1 MMPGNDSNSGLFLNG
16 LDGANPLA
24 FLAALGTLR
33 VINEHKTVSP
43 SDWRMLWEQSQGYWS
58 PVISGDIPLTKEEL
72 IQIIMSKSG
81 KAENHPVKLFPYD
94 DLKISCGDFY
104 HVAHDAQNKA
114 TFTDHQ
120 YADFI
125 SAFGCESLPVSEN
138 DTDIQDT
145 ALRTMSGAG
154 HQHFIGFM
162 RELLVNTIPE
172 HLQSSL
178 FEPWQYS
185 DPKPSLRWDPFDDR
199 RYALRW
205 KEPSGDP
212 IRTMRGANRLA
223 IEALPLFPTSPTE
236 RKLHTTGFSQ
246 SRDKAVL
253 FTWPI
258 WETPL
263 SIDTVRSLI
272 SFDELQKPL
281 PNRESLLARGVV
293 EIYRSQRITNGKYRN
308 FTAATPV

>member
-1 MMPGNDSNSGLFLNG
+1 MTPENDTNSGLLLNG

-43 SDWRMLWEQSQGYWS
+43 CDGRMFWKQNHGYWS
-58 PVISGDIPLTKEEL
+58 PVISVDIPLKKEEL
-72 IQIIMSKSG
+72 IRIIMSQPRKIES
-81 KAENHPVKLFPYD
+81 HPVRLFPYN
-94 DLKISCGDFY
+94 DLKISCEEFY
-104 HVAHDAQNKA
+104 HVAYDAQNKA

-125 SAFGCESLPVSEN
+125 SAFGCESLPVSEK
-138 DTDIQDT
+138 DRDIQDT

-162 RELLVNTIPE
+162 RELLVNTGPE

-185 DPKPSLRWDPFDDR
+185 DLKPSLRWDPYDDR

-223 IEALPLFPTSPTE
+223 LEALPLFPTQPIE

-246 SRDKAVL
+246 SRNKDVL

-258 WETPL
+258 WEIPL
-263 SIDTVRSLI
+263 SIDAVRSLI
-272 SFDELQKPL
+272 SLDELQKPL
-281 PNRESLLARGVV
+281 PNRESLSARGVI

-308 FTAATPV
+308 FTVATPV

>member
-1 MMPGNDSNSGLFLNG
+1 MNDTNSGLLLTG

-24 FLAALGTLR
+24 FLAALGVLR
-33 VINEHKTVSP
+33 VINGHETDSP
-43 SDWRMLWEQSQGYWS
+43 CEWRLLWKQNQGCWS
-58 PVISGDIPLTKEEL
+58 PVISGDILLTEEQL
-72 IQIIMSKSG
+72 IRMILSKPG
-81 KAENHPVKLFPYD
+81 DMEKHPVKLFPYD
-94 DLKISCGDFY
+94 DLKISCEDFY
-104 HVAHDAQNKA
+104 LVARHAQDKA

-125 SAFGCESLPVSEN
+125 SAFGCESLPASEKDN
-138 DTDIQDT
+138 DIQDT

-162 RELLVNTIPE
+162 RELVEHTTPE

-205 KEPSGDP
+205 NEPAGDP

-223 IEALPLFPTSPTE
+223 IEALPLFPVLPIE
-236 RKLHTTGFSQ
+236 QKLHTTGFSQ
-246 SRDKAVL
+246 SRDKGVL

-263 SIDTVRSLI
+263 SINAVKSLI
-272 SFDELQKPL
+272 SLDELQKPQ
-281 PNRESLLARGVV
+281 PNRENLSARGVI

-308 FTAATPV
+308 FTLATPV

>member
-1 MMPGNDSNSGLFLNG
+1 MAANEPASGLLLNG
-16 LDGANPLA
+16 LDGSNPLA

-33 VINEHKTVSP
+33 VVNERKTASP
-43 SDWRMLWEQSQGYWS
+43 GDWRMFWKQNQGYWS
-58 PVISGDIPLTKEEL
+58 PVISGDVLLEKEEL
-72 IQIIMSKSG
+72 IQIIMSEPRKM
-81 KAENHPVKLFPYD
+81 ENHPVKLFPYD
-94 DLKISCGDFY
+94 DLKINCDDFY
-104 HVAHDAQNKA
+104 HVAHDVQNKA
-114 TFTDHQ
+114 TLVDRR

-125 SAFGCESLPVSEN
+125 SAFGCESLPVSER
-138 DTDIQDT
+138 DTNIQDT
-145 ALRTMSGAG
+145 ALRTMSGSG

-162 RELLVNTIPE
+162 RELLVNTKPE

-178 FEPWQYS
+178 FDPWQYS
-185 DPKPSLRWDPFDDR
+185 DPKPSLRWDPLDDR

-223 IEALPLFPTSPTE
+223 IEALPLFTTSPTE
-236 RKLHTTGFSQ
+236 RQLHTTGFSQ
-246 SRDKAVL
+246 GRDKAIL

-258 WETPL
+258 WETPS

-308 FTAATPV
+308 FTVATPV

>member
-1 MMPGNDSNSGLFLNG
+1 MLENDSNSGLLLNG
-16 LDGANPLA
+16 LNGANPLA

-33 VINEHKTVSP
+33 VINEHNTVSP
-43 SDWRMLWEQSQGYWS
+43 SDWRMLWEQNQGYWS
-58 PVISGDIPLTKEEL
+58 PVISGDIPLTKEGL
-72 IQIIMSKSG
+72 IQIIISKP
-81 KAENHPVKLFPYD
+81 KKMENHPVKLFPYD
-94 DLKISCGDFY
+94 DLKISCEDFY
-104 HVAHDAQNKA
+104 HVALDAQHKA
-114 TFTDHQ
+114 TLTDHQ

-125 SAFGCESLPVSEN
+125 SAFGCESLPVSEKN
-138 DTDIQDT
+138 TNIQDT
-145 ALRTMSGAG
+145 ALRTMSGSG

-162 RELLVNTIPE
+162 RELVENTKSE

-178 FEPWQYS
+178 FEAWQYS

-205 KEPSGDP
+205 NEPAGDP

-223 IEALPLFPTSPTE
+223 IEALPLFPTSPIE

-246 SRDKAVL
+246 SRNKDVL

-258 WETPL
+258 WGIPL
-263 SIDTVRSLI
+263 SINAVRSLI
-272 SFDELQKPL
+272 SLNELQEPL
-281 PNRESLLARGVV
+281 PSRESLLARGVI

-308 FTAATPV
+308 FTVATPV

>member
-1 MMPGNDSNSGLFLNG
+1 MNDTRSGLLLNG

-33 VINEHKTVSP
+33 VINEHETASP
-43 SDWRMLWEQSQGYWS
+43 CDWRMLWKQNQSCWS
-58 PVISGDIPLTKEEL
+58 PMISGDIPLSKEEL
-72 IQIIMSKSG
+72 IRMIVSKPRDME
-81 KAENHPVKLFPYD
+81 KHPVKLFPHNN
-94 DLKISCGDFY
+94 LKISCENFY
-104 HVAHDAQNKA
+104 DVALDAQNKA
-114 TFTDHQ
+114 IFTDHQ

-138 DTDIQDT
+138 NSDIQDT

-162 RELLVNTIPE
+162 RELLANTGPE

-178 FEPWQYS
+178 FETWQYS
-185 DPKPSLRWDPFDDR
+185 DPMPSLRWDPFDDR

-205 KEPSGDP
+205 KEPSSDP
-212 IRTMRGANRLA
+212 IHTMRGANRLA
-223 IEALPLFPTSPTE
+223 IEALPLFPTLPIE

-246 SRDKAVL
+246 SRNKGVL

-258 WETPL
+258 WEIPL
-263 SIDTVRSLI
+263 SINAVKSLI
-272 SFDELQKPL
+272 SLDELQKHQ
-281 PNRESLLARGVV
+281 PNRENLLARGVV

-308 FTAATPV
+308 FTLATPV